1 MEKLFWFGG
10 ASGTLY
16 LIFTG
21 PVTPPLAWLALV
33 CIGIMVYVLITVLL
47 FRTKPAR
54 LEKRTILFHRKKPRV
69 PGFGW
74 LFGYREVTGST
85 QTRVDGDKDLIEEL
99 TGEMAEE
106 YGWIPMGGPLGEYVP
121 KKDVGP
127 TWSAIIFG
135 AVAVIIAICV
145 IFVLVVV
152 ILFFLS

>member
-1 MEKLFWFGG
+1 MEKLVWFLG
-10 ASGTLY
+10 SLLTLY

-21 PVTPPLAWLALV
+21 PVTPTLAWLALA
-33 CIGIMVYVLITVLL
+33 CIGIMVYVLLTVFL

-85 QTRVDGDKDLIEEL
+85 QTRIDGDKDLIEEL

-106 YGWIPMGGPLGEYVP
+106 YGWIPMGGPLGSFAP

-127 TWSAIIFG
+127 TWAAIIFG
-135 AVAVIIAICV
+135 AIAILVGLIAIFVIIV
-145 IFVLVVV
+145 VLASN
-152 ILFFLS
+152 L